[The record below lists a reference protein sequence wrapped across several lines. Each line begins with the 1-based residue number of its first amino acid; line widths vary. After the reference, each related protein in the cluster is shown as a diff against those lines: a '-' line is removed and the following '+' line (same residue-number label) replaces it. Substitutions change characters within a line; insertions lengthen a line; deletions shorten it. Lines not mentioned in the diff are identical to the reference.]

1 MRRAALLVLSFAV
14 LATVP
19 TLASAKG
26 GAGGGGGGGG
36 GTSPCVS
43 ISLPKPVEA
52 VNLAG
57 KTDWTVQLQ
66 SKISSCSGGT
76 YVIDVVE
83 ITGID
88 PASPEGSFYEGC
100 ALPSF
105 TAGIFSLKAGDSKS
119 FNFTTPALPLPV
131 CTHWLRETLRDVN
144 TGETFGPVV
153 QRIDSTTRI

>member
-1 MRRAALLVLSFAV
+1 MRRAALLAVSIAV

-26 GAGGGGGGGG
+26 GDTGGG

-43 ISLPKPVEA
+43 ISLPKPVEQ

-66 SKISSCSGGT
+66 SKISSCTGGT

-88 PASPEGSFYEGC
+88 PASPEGTFYPGC
-100 ALPSF
+100 ALPNF
-105 TAGIFSLKAGDSKS
+105 TAGVFTLKAKDSKS